1 MGWLSIAVSV
11 GFAIPPSAALVV
23 TIEAEAKAGFDLS
36 PVTIASATEAIAIAV
51 SFTQREGRVYLRP
64 LHEQGPE

>member
-11 GFAIPPSAALVV
+11 GFAVAKAVARFV

-36 PVTIASATEAIAIAV
+36 PVTIASATEAIAVTSAV
-51 SFTQREGRVYLRP
+51 APLGRA
-64 LHEQGPE
+64 